1 MDNEVQMCLSTAAL
15 QKIIVLEN
23 GEIKEIGDHR
33 TLNNSGGYYKKLYEM
48 QNKNIL
54 S

>member
-23 GEIKEIGDHR
+23 SPRRFSQGVV
-33 TLNNSGGYYKKLYEM
+33 TLDRG
-48 QNKNIL
+48 
-54 S
+54 